1 MRGALGLIFALALE
15 MVCVTTGIVVAHT
28 REATL
33 DDQDTSRRAEVTGT
47 ARLHDSVS
55 GQELAAGTQSY
66 FFLPT
71 AQARVTKRGR
81 LMADLGLGRDA
92 RFYEELGTKE
102 DVQRLLD
109 SQFVQEK
116 LQGIKSVM
124 AMAAL
129 GRDIG
134 KP

>member
-1 MRGALGLIFALALE
+1 M
-15 MVCVTTGIVVAHT
+15 
-28 REATL
+28 
-33 DDQDTSRRAEVTGT
+33 AEV
-47 ARLHDSVS
+47 
-55 GQELAAGTQSY
+55 
-66 FFLPT
+66 
-71 AQARVTKRGR
+71 
-81 LMADLGLGRDA
+81 LGLGRDA

-134 KP
+134 KPRPQPLAPAASRPRCCASANKSCTLTQSRLPL

>member
-1 MRGALGLIFALALE
+1 
-15 MVCVTTGIVVAHT
+15 
-28 REATL
+28 
-33 DDQDTSRRAEVTGT
+33 
-47 ARLHDSVS
+47 
-55 GQELAAGTQSY
+55 
-66 FFLPT
+66 
-71 AQARVTKRGR
+71 
-81 LMADLGLGRDA
+81 MADLGLVRDA
-92 RFYEELGTKE
+92 RFYEELGTFQ

-134 KP
+134 KNPSPKPLARSPTMMPRAQAIHSKRNSTPQLTHDLSPASSPHQLSTAGRQLGARLRTPHTPYPLSLIHI

>member
-1 MRGALGLIFALALE
+1 MKVTEPARKRVYALPTSETQPACYQQQSYLLSRS
-15 MVCVTTGIVVAHT
+15 V
-28 REATL
+28 
-33 DDQDTSRRAEVTGT
+33 SRRAP
-47 ARLHDSVS
+47 H
-55 GQELAAGTQSY
+55 
-66 FFLPT
+66 
-71 AQARVTKRGR
+71 RVLTKRGR
-81 LMADLGLGRDA
+81 FMADLGLGRDA
-92 RFYEELGTKE
+92 RFYEELGTFQ

-134 KP
+134 KNPSPKPLARSPTICRARKLFTET

>member
-1 MRGALGLIFALALE
+1 
-15 MVCVTTGIVVAHT
+15 
-28 REATL
+28 
-33 DDQDTSRRAEVTGT
+33 
-47 ARLHDSVS
+47 
-55 GQELAAGTQSY
+55 
-66 FFLPT
+66 
-71 AQARVTKRGR
+71 
-81 LMADLGLGRDA
+81 MADLGLGRDA
-92 RFYEELGTKE
+92 RFYEELGTFQ

-134 KP
+134 KTLAPSPYLGAQR

>member
-1 MRGALGLIFALALE
+1 MRSWEGVRDAKVLFPS
-15 MVCVTTGIVVAHT
+15 V
-28 REATL
+28 
-33 DDQDTSRRAEVTGT
+33 DRR
-47 ARLHDSVS
+47 
-55 GQELAAGTQSY
+55 
-66 FFLPT
+66 PK
-71 AQARVTKRGR
+71 ARVTKRGR
-81 LMADLGLGRDA
+81 LMAEVLGLGRDA

-134 KP
+134 KPNPSP

>member
-1 MRGALGLIFALALE
+1 
-15 MVCVTTGIVVAHT
+15 
-28 REATL
+28 
-33 DDQDTSRRAEVTGT
+33 
-47 ARLHDSVS
+47 
-55 GQELAAGTQSY
+55 
-66 FFLPT
+66 
-71 AQARVTKRGR
+71 
-81 LMADLGLGRDA
+81 MADLGLGRDA
-92 RFYEELGTKE
+92 RFYEELGTFQ

-134 KP
+134 KILAPSSEPNDDAAQANYPLKRNPKRIHLSSRTTCHQPHHLTS

>member
-1 MRGALGLIFALALE
+1 
-15 MVCVTTGIVVAHT
+15 MVERPVG
-28 REATL
+28 
-33 DDQDTSRRAEVTGT
+33 GT
-47 ARLHDSVS
+47 AGVTKQTYFS
-55 GQELAAGTQSY
+55 GSKDTRAC
-66 FFLPT
+66 PT
-71 AQARVTKRGR
+71 RATKRGR

>member
-1 MRGALGLIFALALE
+1 MSDAI
-15 MVCVTTGIVVAHT
+15 
-28 REATL
+28 
-33 DDQDTSRRAEVTGT
+33 
-47 ARLHDSVS
+47 
-55 GQELAAGTQSY
+55 
-66 FFLPT
+66 
-71 AQARVTKRGR
+71 
-81 LMADLGLGRDA
+81 GLGRDA

-134 KP
+134 KSCP

>member
-1 MRGALGLIFALALE
+1 
-15 MVCVTTGIVVAHT
+15 
-28 REATL
+28 
-33 DDQDTSRRAEVTGT
+33 
-47 ARLHDSVS
+47 
-55 GQELAAGTQSY
+55 
-66 FFLPT
+66 
-71 AQARVTKRGR
+71 
-81 LMADLGLGRDA
+81 MADLGLGRDA
-92 RFYEELGTKE
+92 RFYEELGTFQ

-134 KP
+134 KNPSPKPLARSPTMMPRAQTIHANETHHLSSRTTCHKPRHLTS

>member
-1 MRGALGLIFALALE
+1 
-15 MVCVTTGIVVAHT
+15 
-28 REATL
+28 
-33 DDQDTSRRAEVTGT
+33 
-47 ARLHDSVS
+47 
-55 GQELAAGTQSY
+55 
-66 FFLPT
+66 
-71 AQARVTKRGR
+71 
-81 LMADLGLGRDA
+81 MADLGLGRDA
-92 RFYEELGTKE
+92 RFYEELGTFQ

-134 KP
+134 KA

>member
-1 MRGALGLIFALALE
+1 MG
-15 MVCVTTGIVVAHT
+15 
-28 REATL
+28 
-33 DDQDTSRRAEVTGT
+33 RRPRRKGT
-47 ARLHDSVS
+47 FSIGR
-55 GQELAAGTQSY
+55 
-66 FFLPT
+66 PT
-71 AQARVTKRGR
+71 AQSPVTKRGR
-81 LMADLGLGRDA
+81 LMAEVLGLGRDA

-134 KP
+134 KPQPSP

>member
-1 MRGALGLIFALALE
+1 M
-15 MVCVTTGIVVAHT
+15 
-28 REATL
+28 
-33 DDQDTSRRAEVTGT
+33 AEV
-47 ARLHDSVS
+47 
-55 GQELAAGTQSY
+55 
-66 FFLPT
+66 
-71 AQARVTKRGR
+71 
-81 LMADLGLGRDA
+81 LGLGRDA

-134 KP
+134 KPQPQPLAPDLLATPLLRVRKQIVHPHAKPSPSLNSSPQPTSVS